1 MAPDPKS
8 PFELIVGVHD
18 LAESPDA
25 VGDEMLSWLPMSTA
39 RPLLDEILAN
49 SRKTDLPLT
58 ITSDD
63 AFRSDYDML
72 LPWLL
77 ENSLI
82 GTFFIPTRF
91 VGRPGRLTETQM
103 REMAKLGMR
112 FGVHGASHI
121 NWLTATPDI
130 FAADVAEG
138 KDALEQMLGAKVDTA
153 AAPFGGFDGR
163 IAAHLR
169 SRGLTTLYTSRS
181 GLALRKARIKPR
193 NMLKSTQ
200 IEPVRAISRQR
211 GTFRDAARSH
221 IRTLRADLQAL
232 VSRG

>member
-1 MAPDPKS
+1 MAPDPAG

-18 LAESPDA
+18 LAETPDA
-25 VGDEMLSWLPMSTA
+25 QGDELLSWLPMSKA
-39 RPLLDEILAN
+39 RPVLDEVFAN
-49 SRKTDLPLT
+49 SRTVGLPLT

-63 AFRSDYDML
+63 AFRSDYEVL

-77 ENSLI
+77 ENRLTGI
-82 GTFFIPTRF
+82 FFIPTRF
-91 VGRPGRLTETQM
+91 VGRSGRLTEMQM
-103 REMAKLGMR
+103 REMAGLGMR

-121 NWLTATPDI
+121 NWLTATPED

-138 KDALEQMLGAKVDTA
+138 KDALEQVLGEKVDTA

-169 SRGLTTLYTSRS
+169 ASGLTTLHTSRA

-193 NMLKSTQ
+193 NMLKSSQ
-200 IEPVRAISRQR
+200 IEAVRVISRQR
-211 GTFRDAARSH
+211 GTLRDAARSH
-221 IRTLRADLQAL
+221 LRVLRADLQAL
-232 VSRG
+232 AQRG